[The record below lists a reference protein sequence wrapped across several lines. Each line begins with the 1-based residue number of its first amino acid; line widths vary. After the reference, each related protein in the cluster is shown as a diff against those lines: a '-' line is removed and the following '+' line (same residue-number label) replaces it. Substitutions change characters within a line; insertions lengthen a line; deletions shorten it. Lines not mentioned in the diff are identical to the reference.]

1 MSPSWRLLVLL
12 CLQGGGEDL
21 EAAGVGDVDAAA
33 SGGFCV
39 GTGERNN
46 MGYTGVAS
54 YRCVAW
60 QKHSPVP
67 VTSRWNCTTALSLLM
82 CFVST
87 CVGLLRTEDTL
98 AAMPPAA
105 PLFARPSTTVP
116 AGSHVPP
123 HGATAAPLATAAAA
137 AAAAGLSSSNS
148 PTPRTAHFTSQS
160 KQQQQQQIQ
169 QPQQQQ
175 QRPGTQQSAR
185 PGTAGSAALGDS
197 SADFGAD
204 VDRNAL
210 FSKYKHTVAQGVQQA
225 EAVRQQQQLV
235 AQLKQE
241 LKVGRALLRC
251 CVGGCMHCTVWPLP
265 LQANMPTCMN
275 SCGLAY
281 SSSNCHRTQQ
291 LQ

>member
-1 MSPSWRLLVLL
+1 
-12 CLQGGGEDL
+12 
-21 EAAGVGDVDAAA
+21 
-33 SGGFCV
+33 
-39 GTGERNN
+39 
-46 MGYTGVAS
+46 
-54 YRCVAW
+54 
-60 QKHSPVP
+60 
-67 VTSRWNCTTALSLLM
+67 M

-210 FSKYKHTVAQGVQQA
+210 FSKYKHAVAQGVQQA